1 MRSWHLSAAI
11 VIAALALGSGIAYA
25 TIPDGGGVV
34 TACMLKNVGT
44 VRLID
49 TALPSSN
56 LLSHCTALETQVS
69 WNQKGQA
76 GAPGTNG
83 ADGKSVVM
91 GDAGANCANGGVS
104 LTVGSD
110 TRYVCN
116 GANGQDGQPGTFSGH
131 FQSPNGQYSIDV
143 ADTGIAL
150 DGPNGMVRVNSA
162 GITLNSG
169 SVLELKSSGNA
180 ELKASGGLNLQG
192 SATTTVNGST
202 VQLNGCGRF
211 LARLG
216 DLVQVNPDS
225 GSGNIIQGS
234 STVCAG

>member
-11 VIAALALGSGIAYA
+11 VVPALALGSGIAYA

-49 TALPSSN
+49 TSLPSSN
-56 LLSHCTALETQVS
+56 VLSHCTAFESQVS

-76 GAPGTNG
+76 GTPGANGANG

-116 GANGQDGQPGTFSGH
+116 GANGQDGQPGRAEEPGVGPSRIATGLS
-131 FQSPNGQYSIDV
+131 SPVAPAGYS
-143 ADTGIAL
+143 
-150 DGPNGMVRVNSA
+150 
-162 GITLNSG
+162 
-169 SVLELKSSGNA
+169 
-180 ELKASGGLNLQG
+180 
-192 SATTTVNGST
+192 TTV
-202 VQLNGCGRF
+202 
-211 LARLG
+211 
-216 DLVQVNPDS
+216 
-225 GSGNIIQGS
+225 
-234 STVCAG
+234 

>member
-11 VIAALALGSGIAYA
+11 VVAALALGSGIAYA

-56 LLSHCTALETQVS
+56 LLSHCTTLETQVS

-76 GAPGTNG
+76 GTAGTNG

-116 GANGQDGQPGTFSGH
+116 GANGQDGQAGTFSGH
-131 FQSPNGQYSIDV
+131 FESPNGQYSIDV
-143 ADTGIAL
+143 ADAGITL
-150 DGPNGMVRVNSA
+150 DGPNGTVQVNSS

-169 SVLELKSSGNA
+169 NVLSLKSSGSA
-180 ELKASGGLNLQG
+180 ELKASGSVNVQG
-192 SATTTVNGST
+192 SGTTSVKGST
-202 VQLNGCGRF
+202 VQLNGCNRS
-211 LARLG
+211 LAGLG
-216 DLVQVNPDS
+216 DLVQVNPSS

-234 STVCAG
+234 PTVCAG

>member
-1 MRSWHLSAAI
+1 
-11 VIAALALGSGIAYA
+11 VVAALLFVPAAGIAYA

-49 TALPSSN
+49 TSLPSSN
-56 LLSHCTALETQVS
+56 VLSHCTAFESQVS

-76 GAPGTNG
+76 GTPGANGANGANG

-110 TRYVCN
+110 TRYVCH

-169 SVLELKSSGNA
+169 SVLTLKSSGNA

-192 SATTTVNGST
+192 SGTTTVNGST
-202 VQLNGCGRF
+202 VQLNGCSRF
-211 LARLG
+211 LAGLG
-216 DLVQVNPDS
+216 DLVQVNPSS